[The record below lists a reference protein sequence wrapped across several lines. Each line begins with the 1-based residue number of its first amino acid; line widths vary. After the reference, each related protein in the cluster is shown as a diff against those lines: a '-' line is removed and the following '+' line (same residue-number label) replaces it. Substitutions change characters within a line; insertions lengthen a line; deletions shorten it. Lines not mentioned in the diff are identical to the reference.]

1 MKALAD
7 AALNA
12 ASDGGAGYADI
23 RFSRHRSQG
32 ITARE
37 DRLQSISDNE
47 SFGFGV
53 RVLLEGTWGF
63 AASHQIDAD
72 TVTETTGRALA
83 MARANRAI
91 RRRPVEL
98 VPVEAY
104 DDTWQTPIE
113 ADPFGVPL
121 AEKVELLLAVN
132 AAALKTPGTKFCTS
146 SLLFQNERKLFAST
160 DGSRIEQNIYRTY
173 PQFTVTA
180 TDPDS
185 GRFENRRADTVP
197 RGMGYEHVIAS
208 DMVAM
213 APVMAAQAVE
223 KLRAESVA
231 PGKWDI
237 IIDPSNLWLTIHE
250 SLGHPTELDRAVGLE
265 ANFAGTSFLTL
276 DQLGKLQYGSAVV
289 NFKADRTIPTG
300 LGTCKYDD
308 DGVKTTEWQLV
319 RDGVL
324 VDYQTIR
331 DQVLWPEYRQ
341 ARAAAGLPEVNHS
354 YGCSYA
360 DSWASVPFQRQANI
374 HLEAGTEPLSLD
386 ELIADTERG
395 IYIVG
400 DGSFSI
406 DQQRR
411 NFQFGGQVFHEIRG
425 GKIVG
430 MLNDVAYQ
438 ANTQEFWNACDA
450 VCDRRHWRMGGTLN
464 CGKGQPG
471 QGAKMSHG
479 ASPARFRQ
487 INILNTRRQV

>member
-1 MKALAD
+1 MMNELAD
-7 AALNA
+7 VALNA
-12 ASDGGAGYADI
+12 ARDGGAGHADI
-23 RFSRHRSQG
+23 RVSRHKTQG
-32 ITARE
+32 ISARE
-37 DRLQSISDNE
+37 GRLQSVSDTE

-53 RVLLEGTWGF
+53 RVLLEGVWGF
-63 AASHQIDAD
+63 AASHRVDRDSVA
-72 TVTETTGRALA
+72 ETTRRALA
-83 MARANRAI
+83 VAKANRAI
-91 RRRPVEL
+91 CRRPVEL

-104 DDTWQTPIE
+104 TDTWRTPIE
-113 ADPFGVPL
+113 ADPFEVPL
-121 AEKVELLLAVN
+121 AEKAELLLAVN
-132 AAALKTPGTKFCTS
+132 AAALKTPGAKFCTS
-146 SLLFQNERKLFAST
+146 SLLFQNERKFYVST
-160 DGSRIEQNIYRTY
+160 DGSDIDQTIYRTY

-180 TDPDS
+180 TAAG
-185 GRFENRRADTVP
+185 GRFENRRSDTVP
-197 RGMGYEHVIAS
+197 RQMGYEHVTAC

-213 APVMAAQAVE
+213 APEMAAQAVE
-223 KLRAESVA
+223 KLKAPSVE
-231 PGKWDI
+231 PGQWDI
-237 IIDPSNLWLTIHE
+237 IIHPSNLWLTIHE

-265 ANFAGTSFLTL
+265 ANFAGTSFLTP
-276 DQLGKLQYGSAVV
+276 DQIGKLQYGSKVV

-319 RDGVL
+319 REGVL
-324 VDYQTIR
+324 IDYQTIR

-341 ARAAAGLPEVNHS
+341 ARAAAGLEEVNRS

-374 HLEAGTEPLSLD
+374 HLEAGTGPLSLD

-411 NFQFGGQVFHEIRG
+411 NFQFGGQVFYEIRG

-438 ANTQEFWNACDA
+438 ANTQAFWNACDA
-450 VCDRRHWRMGGTLN
+450 ICDQRHWEMGGTLN

-479 ASPARFRQ
+479 AAPARFRQ